1 MAVLSSVVFEPVSGK
16 LGEAQ
21 NLIKESVEVIAGF
34 GAKAQALSLVRGGVP
49 FTLALAYEFP
59 DSETYGKAIDA
70 MYADE
75 GFRSFLMR
83 IDSNE
88 ALNPTRTAD
97 FNELPGLEV
106 PFEDLPSGVVS
117 VTMFKVRNGKH
128 AQSLERIKR
137 SKAMVEKYGA
147 KMRAL
152 QSSSSDPWGVTATL
166 MYAPNF
172 SEWGAIGNK
181 IAADPDWQA
190 FQAEIAGED
199 ASSDFLRPTLY
210 RVI

>member
-1 MAVLSSVVFEPVSGK
+1 MAALSSVVFQPVAGK

-21 NLIKESVEVIAGF
+21 SLLRESIEILAGF

-59 DSETYGKAIDA
+59 DTEAYGRAIDE

-75 GFRSFLMR
+75 GFSSFLTR
-83 IDSNE
+83 LDASE
-88 ALNPTRTAD
+88 ALTPIRTAD
-97 FNELPGLEV
+97 FNELPGLEI
-106 PFEDLPSGVVS
+106 PFEELPSGVVS
-117 VTMFKVRNGKH
+117 VTMFKVRNGKQ

-152 QSSSSDPWGVTATL
+152 QSSASDPWGLTATL
-166 MYAPNF
+166 MYVSSF
-172 SEWGAIGNK
+172 TEWGVIGNK
-181 IAADPDWQA
+181 VAADPEWQA
-190 FQAEIAGED
+190 FSAEIAGED
-199 ASSDFLRPTLY
+199 ASSDFLRTTLY
-210 RVI
+210 RVL